1 MQSKAIYA
9 LLVSA
14 ATLGSLGSVAAHA
27 DSQVWGLEQVGSA
40 LTTKSSKTRAE
51 VKAELLQAQRQ
62 GFTSASN
69 YRDYPDTPSHSVKSR
84 AQVRSELLQAQAGGD
99 AGSAALYQ
107 H

>member
-14 ATLGSLGSVAAHA
+14 ATLGSVAAHA
-27 DSQVWGLEQVGSA
+27 DSQVWGLEQVSSA
-40 LTTKSSKTRAE
+40 LTTPSTKTRAE

-62 GFTSASN
+62 GFSSASN
-69 YRDYPDTPSHSVKSR
+69 YRDYPATPSHSVKSR
-84 AQVRSELLQAQAGGD
+84 AQVRSELLQAQAGAD

>member
-9 LLVSA
+9 LIVSA
-14 ATLGSLGSVAAHA
+14 ATLGSVAAHA

-40 LTTKSSKTRAE
+40 LTTKSTKTRAE

-69 YRDYPDTPSHSVKSR
+69 YRDYPDTPSHSLKSR